1 MAAISSYVWINLAGA
16 HSRSNRPAEER
27 VNVPASPAR
36 FKRQS
41 RRDPRQGFLTPDLLK
56 QPESLLGLSGPTLIS
71 CFLPFFFIGGWIY
84 LGWYALHAA
93 ACNFQQD
100 RSGNASSA

>member
-1 MAAISSYVWINLAGA
+1 MNLFLLSQSALIAVVTGA
-16 HSRSNRPAEER
+16 TGTEKTGLFVNRPA
-27 VNVPASPAR
+27 
-36 FKRQS
+36 
-41 RRDPRQGFLTPDLLK
+41 L
-56 QPESLLGLSGPTLIS
+56 
-71 CFLPFFFIGGWIY
+71 GGWIY

>member
-1 MAAISSYVWINLAGA
+1 MLYLTLVRLAGWMA
-16 HSRSNRPAEER
+16 LLTRFS
-27 VNVPASPAR
+27 AS
-36 FKRQS
+36 
-41 RRDPRQGFLTPDLLK
+41 QGFLTPDFLK
-56 QPESLLGLSGPTLIS
+56 TARIAPWLSGPTLIS